1 MVLQHGEDFYNGTI
15 RNISSQGALIE
26 GLWNVPEG
34 TVFRVALSERLAV
47 DAEVRWCAENR
58 IGVRFAQRL
67 RRDQRGQFDLPAP
80 EVERSIQREQ
90 RRSA

>member
-1 MVLQHGEDFYNGTI
+1 MPASALPQTRVVIVTLDNHLK
-15 RNISSQGALIE
+15 GAVE
-26 GLWNVPEG
+26 
-34 TVFRVALSERLAV
+34 RASERLAV

-67 RRDQRGQFDLPAP
+67 RRDQRGHFDLPAP